1 MTKLKHLNHISFKIG
16 LIFFVIM
23 IDLEGFVIYFL
34 HQNIVKERV
43 KDEFN
48 SLLVRSNS
56 HRDVLEQYNDPDS
69 IHRVAV
75 MESKSDLIVIVLNG
89 NKKSIIASRPLD
101 RGMRNIISKPVGKIT
116 HKGKIIEKHWEDE
129 KYIASV
135 SPFKN
140 GYVYMFKDTKQVQQL
155 ISQMNHHFWI
165 AGLLAFGI
173 TLILIILLSRILA
186 RPLINMK
193 VATKKIAKGDLSVEI
208 PVYSKDELG
217 QLAESIRTL
226 AREWNHLRE
235 ERSEFLAS
243 ISHELRTPLTYI
255 KGYADIARKNN
266 CADNETYLNIIY
278 EEAAKLSDMIQN
290 LFDLAKMD
298 RNSFQIQKQNFPL
311 FQMLKQIEHKLSPAF
326 QNKRIILTVKCH
338 PSILLIADPVRF
350 EQVVINLLD
359 NAYKY
364 SEPHTNIFLTVKK
377 ADGAWK
383 LIVQDHGKGI
393 PEEDLPYIF
402 ERFYRVDKSRS
413 RSFGGTGLGL
423 AIVKEIVEAHNW
435 HIHAD
440 SREGIG
446 TTMEIRF
453 QGGDIIEEAAARR

>member
-1 MTKLKHLNHISFKIG
+1 MLKYLNHISFKIG

-23 IDLEGFVIYFL
+23 IDLEGFVIFFL
-34 HQNIVKERV
+34 HQNIVRERV

-48 SLLVRSNS
+48 SLLLRGNS
-56 HRDVLEQYNDPDS
+56 HRDVLEQYNDAKT
-69 IHRVAV
+69 IHHVAV
-75 MESKSDLIVIVLNG
+75 MESKSDLIVIVLNK
-89 NKKSIIASRPLD
+89 NKKPIISSRPLD
-101 RGMRNIISKPVGKIT
+101 RDMRKILNKPVSHVSHKGNIIEGEW
-116 HKGKIIEKHWEDE
+116 EKE

-173 TLILIILLSRILA
+173 TFIMIILLSRILA

-193 VATKKIAKGDLSVEI
+193 EATKKITKGDLSVEI

-226 AREWNHLRE
+226 AREWNHLRQ

-266 CADNETYLNIIY
+266 HADNETYLNIIY
-278 EEAAKLSDMIQN
+278 EEADKLSDMIKN

-298 RNSFQIQKQNFPL
+298 QNSFQIQKQNFPL
-311 FQMLKQIEHKLSPAF
+311 LPMLEQIKHKLNPAF
-326 QNKRIILTVKCH
+326 RNKKITLTVMCNPH
-338 PSILLIADPVRF
+338 IQLIADPVRF
-350 EQVVINLLD
+350 EQVIMNLLD

-364 SEPHTNIFLTVKK
+364 SGPHSRIALSVKK
-377 ADGAWK
+377 EEGIWK
-383 LIVQDHGKGI
+383 LIIKDNGKGI

-402 ERFYRVDKSRS
+402 ERFYRIDKSRT
-413 RSFGGTGLGL
+413 RSLGGTGLGL
-423 AIVKEIVEAHNW
+423 AIVKEIIEAHGW
-435 HIHAD
+435 EIHAD
-440 SREGIG
+440 SHIGTG
-446 TTMEIRF
+446 TTMEIWF
-453 QGGDIIEEAAARR
+453 QGGDIIEETAARG